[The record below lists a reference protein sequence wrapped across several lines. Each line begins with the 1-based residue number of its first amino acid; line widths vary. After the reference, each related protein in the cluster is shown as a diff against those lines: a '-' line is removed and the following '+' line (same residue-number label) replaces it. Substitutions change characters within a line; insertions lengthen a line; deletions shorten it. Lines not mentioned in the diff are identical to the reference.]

1 MSGDDREPFVGL
13 ALSGGGARAM
23 AFHLGCMRALH
34 DRRILDK
41 VKVISTV
48 SGGSVIGAC
57 WAYRGESFE
66 DFDRHIVSVLRRGL
80 QKDILREA
88 FLSQEGLR
96 ILATLAVTGTLSILI
111 AAVSFLLSRARR
123 WAGVP
128 SKRVEMSLAR
138 LSGRLPIWGSLTTA
152 FEAALE
158 RRLFGKRTVDQIQ
171 RPGLTSIVNACDL
184 KTGTAFRFGSARSGG
199 WRYGTIV
206 GATPTVAKA
215 VAASAAFPIL
225 LPPTIET
232 FEFEKGGRRRRETVS
247 LTDGGVYD
255 NLGVAVLEP
264 GRADD
269 AIFRHPVT
277 HLISLNAGAGQYVAG
292 EDHHFWW
299 VGRVAQSFGAVHRK
313 SQDAVYQRLH
323 KYAATGELSAFG
335 MVYLGQQDVR
345 LPWIPTDLVRRD
357 QVRDYPTDF
366 APMSMENLALLAKRG
381 EQLTHL
387 IIDRYLSNLSG

>member
-1 MSGDDREPFVGL
+1 
-13 ALSGGGARAM
+13 M

-34 DRRILDK
+34 DRGILDM

-57 WAYRGESFE
+57 WAYRGESFDE
-66 DFDRHIVSVLRRGL
+66 FDRHVVSVLRRGL
-80 QKDILREA
+80 QWDIVREA
-88 FLSQEGLR
+88 FLSRQAPR
-96 ILATLAVTGTLSILI
+96 ILATLVVTGGLSILL
-111 AAVSFLLSRARR
+111 ATVTFLLTRARR
-123 WAGVP
+123 WAGFPTGHIERFVT
-128 SKRVEMSLAR
+128 R
-138 LSGRLPIWGSLTTA
+138 LGGRLPIWGSLTTA

-158 RRLFGKRTVDQIQ
+158 RRLFGKRIVTDVQ
-171 RPGLTSIVNACDL
+171 RAGLTAIVNASDL

-206 GATPTVAKA
+206 GGAPTVAKA

-225 LPPTIET
+225 LPPLVET
-232 FEFEKGGRRRRETVS
+232 FEFERKGQRWHETVS

-277 HLISLNAGAGQYVAG
+277 HLISLNAGSGQFPG
-292 EDHHFWW
+292 SEDRHFWW
-299 VGRVAQSFGAVHRK
+299 PGRVAQSFSAVHRK
-313 SQDAVYQRLH
+313 SQDAIYQRLH
-323 KYAATGELSAFG
+323 KYAETGELAAFG
-335 MVYLGQQDVR
+335 MIYLGQQDGN
-345 LPWIPTDLVRRD
+345 LPLAPPNLVRRD

-366 APMSMENLALLAKRG
+366 APMSVDNLALLATRG
-381 EQLTHL
+381 EQLTHVIL
-387 IIDRYLSNLSG
+387 DRYLPNLGGPGTAEGSLSVSE